1 MNNITILGRLGKDV
15 ELRQSR
21 ETGKFVAKF
30 SVGVT
35 RKFNKD
41 VTDWFDCVAFGKTG
55 EIIARYFTKGNQIAL
70 QGEIQFGS
78 YEAQNGT
85 KRYTTT
91 LVVNTF
97 DFIAGNGNNTNGGNQ
112 ETATTNTFDEPVYD
126 NDMPF

>member
-91 LVVNTF
+91 LVINSF

-112 ETATTNTFDEPVYD
+112 EVATTEFSEPVYD
-126 NDMPF
+126 ADMPF

>member
-78 YEAQNGT
+78 YEAQDGT

-112 ETATTNTFDEPVYD
+112 EVATNEFSEPVYD
-126 NDMPF
+126 ADMPF